1 LIVFP
6 DFQLQQ
12 RGSTSIWI
20 SRQYVDLSFLEMLR
34 DADQLFADPR
44 CEIIKDQRKI
54 KVGRLSLEINGRPQ
68 VLFIKR
74 YNRYSLRQRFVS
86 PFVQS
91 GALRSL
97 RGAEILR
104 AADIQIP
111 TPVAAVENRD
121 HLAVSKSFFITEE
134 LSGGKTVDAYWLEEL
149 AKIYDRVAMM
159 RRRKFLVQLGHL
171 FGTLHGKGI
180 YHNDLK
186 DANILAVA
194 EHQSDSVKL
203 FLLDLEGVKRYGRLS
218 SDRRLKNLV
227 QINRTFGRYLRR
239 PEKLLFLLAYMNG
252 SFVDKQIRHHLIQR
266 IARESARIDNAKAIN
281 AARTIDVTPIRM

>member
-1 LIVFP
+1 MFP
-6 DFQLQQ
+6 DFQLHQ
-12 RGSTSIWI
+12 RGSALIWI
-20 SRQYVDLSFLEMLR
+20 SRQYVDLTFLDMLR
-34 DADQLFADPR
+34 DADQLFADPH

-74 YNRYSLRQRFVS
+74 YNRYSLHQRFVS
-86 PFVQS
+86 PFIQS

-104 AADIQIP
+104 AADIP
-111 TPVAAVENRD
+111 SATPVAAVENRE

-134 LSGGKTVDAYWLEEL
+134 LSGGKTVDTYWLEEL
-149 AKIYDRVAMM
+149 AKITDRDAIKQ
-159 RRRKFLVQLGHL
+159 RRKFLGQLGDL

-194 EHQSDSVKL
+194 ERQSDSFKF
-203 FLLDLEGVKRYGRLS
+203 FLLDLEGVKRYGKLS
-218 SDRRLKNLV
+218 SDRKLKNLV

-252 SFVDKQIRHHLIQR
+252 TFLDKKIRHRLIQS
-266 IARESARIDNAKAIN
+266 IAHESARIDNAKAIT
-281 AARTIDVTPIRM
+281 AARTEDVTPIRM

>member
-1 LIVFP
+1 MFP

-12 RGSTSIWI
+12 RGSASIWI
-20 SRQYVDLSFLEMLR
+20 SRQYVDLSFLDMLR
-34 DADQLFADPR
+34 DADQLFADPN
-44 CEIIKDQRKI
+44 CEIVKDQRKI

-74 YNRYSLRQRFVS
+74 YNRYSLHQRFVS
-86 PFVQS
+86 PFIQS

-104 AADIQIP
+104 AADIQTA
-111 TPVAAVENRD
+111 TPVAAVENRE

-149 AKIYDRVAMM
+149 AKITDRVAMK
-159 RRRKFLVQLGHL
+159 RRRKFLMQLGHL
-171 FGTLHGKGI
+171 FGTLHGKEI

-194 EHQSDSVKL
+194 KRDSDSVKL
-203 FLLDLEGVKRYGRLS
+203 FLLDLEGVKRYGKLS
-218 SDRRLKNLV
+218 SDRKLKNLV

-239 PEKLLFLLAYMNG
+239 PDKLLFLMAYMNG
-252 SFVDKQIRHHLIQR
+252 TFLDKKIRRHLIQS

-281 AARTIDVTPIRM
+281 AAKTVDVTPIRM